1 MKALVL
7 EEYMKF
13 VYKDVETPKPQDGE
27 VLIKI
32 EAVAVCGSD
41 VHGMDG
47 SSGRRRPP
55 IIMGHEAAGTIA
67 EIGNGVEGYNVGDR
81 VTFDSTIYC
90 NECSMCEMGNVN
102 LCDNRRVLGVSCE
115 DYKLDGAFA
124 EYVVVPS
131 YILYRLPDNVTFT
144 QASMVEP
151 LSIAYHAA
159 TRVEIAKGA
168 SVAIVGVGTI
178 GMLILQVVKAMGAE
192 NIIAID
198 IDDEKLQMALKM
210 GASSVVNSKDKDA
223 IDKILSKTKDNKGV
237 DFAFDA
243 TGIEQTVSMCL
254 KALALNGK
262 LVLVGNLAPNISFPL
277 QWVVTRQLSLF
288 GSCASAGEYN
298 ECIKLI
304 SEGKVD
310 VDSLISKTV
319 PMSEGHEWITKV
331 YNREDGLNKIVMIP

>member
-7 EEYMKF
+7 ENYMNF
-13 VYKDVETPKPQDGE
+13 VYKDVEKPKPKDGE

-41 VHGMDG
+41 AHGMDG

-67 EIGNGVEGYNVGDR
+67 ELGENVEDYKVGDR

-90 NECSMCEMGNVN
+90 NKCDMCKKGLVN

-115 DYKLDGAFA
+115 DYKLNGAFA
-124 EYVVVPS
+124 EYIAVPS
-131 YILYRLPDNVTFT
+131 YILYRLPDNVTFK
-144 QASMVEP
+144 QAAMVEP

-159 TRVEIAKGA
+159 TRVNIDKGA

-178 GMLILQVVKAMGAE
+178 GMLILQVVKAMGAK

-198 IDDEKLQMALKM
+198 IDDDKLAMALKM
-210 GASSVVNSKDKDA
+210 GATSAVNSKDEDA
-223 IDKILSKTKDNKGV
+223 KNKILNSTKDKKGV
-237 DFAFDA
+237 EFAFDA
-243 TGIEQTVSMCL
+243 TGIEQTVKMCIDIVS
-254 KALALNGK
+254 LNGK
-262 LVLVGNLAPNISFPL
+262 VVLVGNLAPSINFPL
-277 QWVVTRQLSLF
+277 QLVVTRQLSLF

-310 VDSLISKTV
+310 VESLISKTV
-319 PMSEGHEWITKV
+319 PMSEGNKWITKV
-331 YNREDGLNKIVMIP
+331 YNHEDGLNKIVMIP